1 MANPLHTLKKMLDL
15 EAEDYRFRDKAVAG
29 GLTRYAATWRRQAL
43 QQFGAAREDWIA
55 DVVRQMERYSELD
68 PAERPEALRTLQEL
82 LEAPSEA
89 KGETQSLPA
98 VTGKQTTPSPDVKAK
113 EKKQGPEREPE
124 PEPKRESEP
133 EPEPERE
140 PEIPRVPLDDPALS
154 KSTTTLRG
162 VGTKRAQLLAK
173 LDVHTVRDLLFLY
186 PRRHEDYSTFKT
198 IDHLEYG
205 ERVSLLATVWEAGG
219 RRTRSGKYLFRAILS
234 DETGTLEVTWFN
246 QSYLEGRIKPGMQIL
261 VRGKVDQ
268 YLGRLTMNAPEWQ
281 RIGRDDLAS
290 GRIEPVYPLTEDLSP
305 RWMRKLVRRVLE
317 RWAERLADPLPE
329 ALRREHALLSLE
341 RALWGVHFPENIE
354 HLQAAKRRM
363 TFEEVLYLQ
372 LGLLRQKRHWALQS
386 GEIIRPASGY
396 VEGVL
401 DALPY
406 RLTNAQQRSLEEM
419 ASDLVSGHPM
429 NRLLQGDVGAGKTV
443 VAAVLMAATASQ
455 GYQCAM
461 MAPTEILAEQHYQ
474 SLSKLLASFP
484 EPRPVLRLLTGS
496 VQGEAREKIYADL
509 RDDNIEV
516 VVGTHAL
523 IQKQVQFANLA
534 LVVIDE
540 QHRFGVE
547 QRAALRQKGYNPHL
561 LVMTATPIPRS
572 LALTVWGHLDVS
584 VLDEMPPGRQPVETK
599 VITERLRERAYDFI
613 RREVQE
619 GHQAFMIYPLVEESE
634 NIEARAAVVEYEHL
648 QEQIFPELKLGLLH
662 GRMSS
667 AEKEQVMAAF
677 AGGDLDVLVATSV
690 VEVGIDVPNAT
701 VMLINGAERF
711 GLAQLH
717 QFRGRVGRGAEKS
730 YCLLLART
738 TSEDAMERL
747 KAMEETNDGFVLA
760 EKDLEMRGPGEFL
773 GTRQSGLPELPLAMR
788 ADLRV
793 LHEVRTAA
801 AALLNSDPELTQSEH
816 RYLRRRVAAIWD
828 AEGAEGDVS

>member
-1 MANPLHTLKKMLDL
+1 
-15 EAEDYRFRDKAVAG
+15 
-29 GLTRYAATWRRQAL
+29 
-43 QQFGAAREDWIA
+43 
-55 DVVRQMERYSELD
+55 
-68 PAERPEALRTLQEL
+68 
-82 LEAPSEA
+82 
-89 KGETQSLPA
+89 
-98 VTGKQTTPSPDVKAK
+98 
-113 EKKQGPEREPE
+113 
-124 PEPKRESEP
+124 
-133 EPEPERE
+133 
-140 PEIPRVPLDDPALS
+140 
-154 KSTTTLRG
+154 
-162 VGTKRAQLLAK
+162 
-173 LDVHTVRDLLFLY
+173 
-186 PRRHEDYSTFKT
+186 
-198 IDHLEYG
+198 
-205 ERVSLLATVWEAGG
+205 
-219 RRTRSGKYLFRAILS
+219 
-234 DETGTLEVTWFN
+234 
-246 QSYLEGRIKPGMQIL
+246 
-261 VRGKVDQ
+261 
-268 YLGRLTMNAPEWQ
+268 
-281 RIGRDDLAS
+281 
-290 GRIEPVYPLTEDLSP
+290 
-305 RWMRKLVRRVLE
+305 MRKLMRRVLE
-317 RWAERLADPLPE
+317 QWADRLADPLPQV
-329 ALRREHALLSLE
+329 LRQEHDLLSLE
-341 RALWGVHFPENIE
+341 RALWGLHFPEDLE
-354 HLQAAKRRM
+354 HLESAKARM
-363 TFEEVLYLQ
+363 TFEETLYLQ
-372 LGLLRQKRHWALQS
+372 LGLLKQKRHWALQP

-396 VEGVL
+396 VEAVL
-401 DALPY
+401 EALPY
-406 RLTNAQQRSLEEM
+406 QLTNAQRRSLQEM
-419 ASDLVSGHPM
+419 AADMVSGHPM

-474 SLSKLLASFP
+474 SLSQLFERFP

-496 VQGEAREKIYADL
+496 VQGEERAEIYAGL
-509 RDDNIEV
+509 REDRIEV

-523 IQKQVQFANLA
+523 IQEQVEFANLA

-599 VITERLRERAYDFI
+599 VISERMRERAYDFI
-613 RREVQE
+613 RRQVRE

-634 NIEARAAVVEYEHL
+634 NIEARAAVVEYEQL
-648 QEQIFPELKLGLLH
+648 QERIFPELRLGLLH

-667 AEKEQVMAAF
+667 DEKEQVMAAF
-677 AGGDLDVLVATSV
+677 ADGDLDVLVATSV

-730 YCLLLART
+730 YCLLLAQT
-738 TSEDAMERL
+738 VSEDAMERL

-793 LHEVRTAA
+793 LHEVREAA
-801 AALLNSDPELTQSEH
+801 STLLSRDPDLSQTEH
-816 RYLRRRVAAIWD
+816 RYLGRRVEAIWD
-828 AEGAEGDVS
+828 AERVEGDVS